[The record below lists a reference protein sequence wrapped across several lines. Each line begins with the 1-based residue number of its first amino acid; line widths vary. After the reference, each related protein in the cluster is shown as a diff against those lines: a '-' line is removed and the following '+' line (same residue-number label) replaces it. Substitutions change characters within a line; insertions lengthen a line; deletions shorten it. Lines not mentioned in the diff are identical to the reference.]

1 MTEENSLRKRL
12 DEEIKAAMKAQN
24 KTRLSALRSI
34 KSAVRNKE
42 IDLHKELSDVEIQDV
57 VATLVKQRKDSIEQ
71 FSKGGRGDLVA
82 QETGELNVLLEF
94 LPQQLTEAEVEAIVD
109 KALAELGAS
118 SIKDLG
124 KVMKHVMS
132 RVAGR
137 AEGRMVN
144 EIVRRKLG

>member
-42 IDLHKELSDVEIQDV
+42 IDLHKELSDAEIQDV

-82 QETGELNVLLEF
+82 QETDELKVLLEF

-109 KALAELGAS
+109 KALAELGTS
-118 SIKDLG
+118 SLKDLG
-124 KVMKHVMS
+124 KVMKHVMPQ
-132 RVAGR
+132 VAGR
-137 AEGRMVN
+137 ADGRMVN
-144 EIVRRKLG
+144 EIVRRKLS

>member
-1 MTEENSLRKRL
+1 MAEENSLRKRL

-24 KTRLSALRSI
+24 KIRLSALRSI

-42 IDLHKELSDVEIQDV
+42 IDLHKELSDAEIQDV

-82 QETGELNVLLEF
+82 QETDELNVLLEF
-94 LPQQLTEAEVEAIVD
+94 LPQPLTEAEVEAIID
-109 KALAELGAS
+109 KALAELGTS

-124 KVMKHVMS
+124 KVMKHVMPQ
-132 RVAGR
+132 VAGR
-137 AEGRMVN
+137 ADGKMVN
-144 EIVRRKLG
+144 EIVRRKLS

>member
-1 MTEENSLRKRL
+1 MAEENSLRKRL

-24 KTRLSALRSI
+24 KIRLSALRSI

-42 IDLHKELSDVEIQDV
+42 IDLHKELSDAEIQDV

-82 QETGELNVLLEF
+82 QETDELNVLLEF
-94 LPQQLTEAEVEAIVD
+94 LPQPLTEAEVEAIVD
-109 KALAELGAS
+109 KALAELGTS

-124 KVMKHVMS
+124 KVMKHVMPQ
-132 RVAGR
+132 VAGR
-137 AEGRMVN
+137 ADGKMVN
-144 EIVRRKLG
+144 EIVRRKLS

>member
-71 FSKGGRGDLVA
+71 FSRGGRGDLVA

-109 KALAELGAS
+109 KALAELGTS

-132 RVAGR
+132 QVAGR
-137 AEGRMVN
+137 ADGKMVN
-144 EIVRRKLG
+144 EIVRRKLS